1 MKNYKKINGEKRPEK
16 TPTNESENCRGWFRF
31 LVNKINLQSLPA
43 SVSYTLP
50 SPALPHQWQAFFW
63 LAMSL
68 PLFMSKALK
77 IFHAFLWP
85 VGEMQIECET
95 KPLNMQQT
103 DTEPYNRQIVACCLL
118 FVACLLPSEGGSATY
133 RISISLQ
140 CQVQRF
146 TEGTS
151 LYTISINK
159 NDAAL

>member
-1 MKNYKKINGEKRPEK
+1 
-16 TPTNESENCRGWFRF
+16 
-31 LVNKINLQSLPA
+31 
-43 SVSYTLP
+43 
-50 SPALPHQWQAFFW
+50 
-63 LAMSL
+63 
-68 PLFMSKALK
+68 MSKALK

-140 CQVQRF
+140 CQVQRYF
-146 TEGTS
+146 LAVS
-151 LYTISINK
+151 LKELHFIPFKQIKMMQLYKCVGNSIFIDLQGQQEAWQNF
-159 NDAAL
+159 

>member
-1 MKNYKKINGEKRPEK
+1 MKNYKKINGKKRPEK

-43 SVSYTLP
+43 SVSYTPPPPLP
-50 SPALPHQWQAFFW
+50 SLTSGKHFFW

-133 RISISLQ
+133 RISLSLQ

-151 LYTISINK
+151 LYTI
-159 NDAAL
+159 

>member
-1 MKNYKKINGEKRPEK
+1 MEKKGQKKRRQTKAKIAEAGFAFWLIRLICSRCRLRFP
-16 TPTNESENCRGWFRF
+16 TPH
-31 LVNKINLQSLPA
+31 PPP
-43 SVSYTLP
+43 LP
-50 SPALPHQWQAFFW
+50 SLTSGKHFFW

-133 RISISLQ
+133 RISLSLQ

-151 LYTISINK
+151 LYTI
-159 NDAAL
+159 